1 MEKTKKETPKDK
13 ATGKKKQD
21 NFIDAISASP
31 GNGGKGKSVTIE
43 HGKLLKLNKRLEQ
56 AEFLLEMTREIAGF
70 ESLSEVLNR
79 LIEITAKEL
88 DCERS
93 TLFLNDE
100 QTGELYSRVALGD
113 LEREIRVLNDNG
125 VAGYVF
131 THEESLTIHDAKADP
146 RHDQSIDEETGFD
159 TKNILSVPVRT
170 MAGQVI
176 GVLQALNKNKGRFTK
191 EDLNLLETLS
201 SQASV
206 TLAGTQQVERIR
218 KKRAQEMEFLDTV
231 ATITAE
237 VDLNKLLENVV
248 GEITRMLDAD
258 RSTLFINDP
267 KTNELFSRVAGGDG
281 VGEIRL
287 PNHVGIAGSVFTS
300 GETLN
305 IPHAYADLR
314 FNPGF
319 DKKIGYFTQ
328 SVLCC
333 PITTKEGEII
343 GVSQVLN
350 KKGGPFTD
358 EDESRLRAFTTQVA
372 ISLENSKLFDDVQN
386 MKNYSDG
393 MLQSMSNGVITL
405 DEEGTIVTCN
415 AAGLK
420 IMSVTEEEI
429 IGLTG
434 KEHFIDKNSW
444 VMDQVEEVLKTQ
456 ESEITMDAELSFGEE
471 KISANTSVLPLSDPE
486 GKHLGTLIMIEDISS
501 EKRMKS
507 TMSRYMDPGIA
518 DQLLAGGDDV
528 LGGQD
533 LVATLLFSDI
543 RGFTTL
549 TEALGA
555 QGTVKLLND
564 YFTIMVDCI
573 SKEEGMLDKF
583 IGDAIMAAFG
593 VPISHDDDEDR
604 AMRAAITMLTS
615 LEDWNTERKK
625 QGQLPVYMGIGL
637 NTDKIVSGNIGS
649 PKRMDFTMIGDG
661 VNLAA
666 RLESACKA
674 YSAKLLISEYTV
686 AKLKG
691 TYQIRDVDNIIVK
704 GKTEPV
710 GVFEV
715 LDYHTDDSFPNL
727 MESVNHFK
735 EARKHYRAGS
745 WDKSIKSFKECLKLN
760 PNDALSQTY
769 VDRIAGLKK
778 NPPKNWDGVLTMT
791 SK

>member
-1 MEKTKKETPKDK
+1 MTKTNQKTNNKSSV
-13 ATGKKKQD
+13 KKKKD
-21 NFIDAISASP
+21 SFIDIIP
-31 GNGGKGKSVTIE
+31 TNQKNGDKGKNVTIE
-43 HGKLLKLNKRLEQ
+43 EGKLLKLHKRLEQ
-56 AEFLLEMTREIAGF
+56 AEFLLDMTREIAGF

-79 LIEITAKEL
+79 LIEIVAKEL
-88 DCERS
+88 NCERS

-100 QTGELYSRVALGD
+100 KTGELYSRVALGD
-113 LEREIRVLNDNG
+113 LEREIRILNDNG

-131 THEESLTIHDAKADP
+131 THDESLIIHNAEADP
-146 RHDQSIDEETGFD
+146 RHDRSIDKETGFD

-170 MAGQVI
+170 MGGQVI
-176 GVLQALNKNKGRFTK
+176 GVLQALNKDKGRFNK
-191 EDLNLLETLS
+191 ADLDLLETLS

-218 KKRAQEMEFLDTV
+218 KKRAEEMEFLDTV

-248 GEITRMLDAD
+248 GEITRMLDAE

-281 VGEIRL
+281 IGEIRL
-287 PNHVGIAGSVFTS
+287 PNHVGIAGTVFTS

-319 DKKIGYFTQ
+319 DKKTGYFTQ

-350 KKGGPFTD
+350 KKGGPITD

-405 DEEGTIVTCN
+405 DDEGKIVTCN

-429 IGLTG
+429 LGLTG
-434 KEHFIDKNSW
+434 KEHFVDKNSW

-456 ESEITMDAELSFGEE
+456 EAEITMDAELSFGEE

-486 GKHLGTLIMIEDISS
+486 GKNLGTLIMIEDISS

-604 AMRAAITMLTS
+604 AMRAAISMLTS

-666 RLESACKA
+666 RLESACTA

-710 GVFEV
+710 GVYEV

-760 PNDALSQTY
+760 ANDALVQTY
-769 VDRIAGLKK
+769 IDRIEGLKK

>member
-1 MEKTKKETPKDK
+1 MEKTKKETPKNK
-13 ATGKKKQD
+13 ASEKKKQD
-21 NFIDAISASP
+21 NFIDAISTSQK
-31 GNGGKGKSVTIE
+31 NGGKGKNVTIE

-456 ESEITMDAELSFGEE
+456 EAEITMDAELSFGEE

-760 PNDALSQTY
+760 ANDALSQTY
-769 VDRIAGLKK
+769 IDRIEGLKK

>member
-1 MEKTKKETPKDK
+1 MEKTEKENPKNK
-13 ATGKKKQD
+13 VSGKKKQD
-21 NFIDAISASP
+21 NFIDVISSSQK
-31 GNGGKGKSVTIE
+31 NGGKGRNVTIE
-43 HGKLLKLNKRLEQ
+43 HGKLLKLNKRLELS
-56 AEFLLEMTREIAGF
+56 EFLLEMTREIAGF

-79 LIEITAKEL
+79 LIEIVAEQL
-88 DCERS
+88 NCERS

-113 LEREIRVLNDNG
+113 LEREIRVLNDHG
-125 VAGYVF
+125 VAGHVF
-131 THEESLTIHDAKADP
+131 THGESLTIHDAKADP

-159 TKNILSVPVRT
+159 TKNILAVPVRT

-176 GVLQALNKNKGRFTK
+176 GVLQALNKNKGRFTR
-191 EDLNLLETLS
+191 EDLALLETLS

-237 VDLNKLLENVV
+237 VDLNKLLQNVV

-258 RSTLFINDP
+258 RSTIFINDP
-267 KTNELFSRVAGGDG
+267 KTSELFSRVAGGDG

-287 PNHVGIAGSVFTS
+287 PNHVGIAGTVFTS

-333 PITTKEGEII
+333 PITNKAGEII

-444 VMDQVEEVLKTQ
+444 VMGQVEEVLKTQ
-456 ESEITMDAELSFGEE
+456 EAEITMDAELSFGEE

-486 GKHLGTLIMIEDISS
+486 GNHLGTLIMIEDISS

>member
-1 MEKTKKETPKDK
+1 
-13 ATGKKKQD
+13 
-21 NFIDAISASP
+21 
-31 GNGGKGKSVTIE
+31 
-43 HGKLLKLNKRLEQ
+43 
-56 AEFLLEMTREIAGF
+56 MTREIAGF

-79 LIEITAKEL
+79 LIEITATEL

-113 LEREIRVLNDNG
+113 LEREIRVLNDHG

-131 THEESLTIHDAKADP
+131 THAESLTIHDAKADP

-237 VDLNKLLENVV
+237 VDLNRLLQNVV

-258 RSTLFINDP
+258 RSTIFINDP

-287 PNHVGIAGSVFTS
+287 PNHVGIAGTVFTS

-333 PITTKEGEII
+333 PITNKAGEII

-456 ESEITMDAELSFGEE
+456 EAEITMDAELSFGEE

-625 QGQLPVYMGIGL
+625 QGPVASVYGH
-637 NTDKIVSGNIGS
+637 
-649 PKRMDFTMIGDG
+649 
-661 VNLAA
+661 
-666 RLESACKA
+666 RLK
-674 YSAKLLISEYTV
+674 
-686 AKLKG
+686 
-691 TYQIRDVDNIIVK
+691 
-704 GKTEPV
+704 
-710 GVFEV
+710 
-715 LDYHTDDSFPNL
+715 
-727 MESVNHFK
+727 
-735 EARKHYRAGS
+735 YR
-745 WDKSIKSFKECLKLN
+745 
-760 PNDALSQTY
+760 
-769 VDRIAGLKK
+769 
-778 NPPKNWDGVLTMT
+778 
-791 SK
+791 

>member
-1 MEKTKKETPKDK
+1 
-13 ATGKKKQD
+13 
-21 NFIDAISASP
+21 
-31 GNGGKGKSVTIE
+31 
-43 HGKLLKLNKRLEQ
+43 
-56 AEFLLEMTREIAGF
+56 
-70 ESLSEVLNR
+70 
-79 LIEITAKEL
+79 
-88 DCERS
+88 
-93 TLFLNDE
+93 
-100 QTGELYSRVALGD
+100 
-113 LEREIRVLNDNG
+113 
-125 VAGYVF
+125 
-131 THEESLTIHDAKADP
+131 
-146 RHDQSIDEETGFD
+146 
-159 TKNILSVPVRT
+159 

-191 EDLNLLETLS
+191 EDLKLLETLS

-237 VDLNKLLENVV
+237 VDLNKLLQNVV
-248 GEITRMLDAD
+248 AEITRMLDAD
-258 RSTLFINDP
+258 RSTIFINDP

-287 PNHVGIAGSVFTS
+287 PNHVGIAGTVFTS

-328 SVLCC
+328 SVLCS
-333 PITTKEGEII
+333 PITNKAGEII

-405 DEEGTIVTCN
+405 DEEGEIVTCN
-415 AAGLK
+415 EAGLK
-420 IMSVTEEEI
+420 IMSITKEEI
-429 IGLTG
+429 IGLKG
-434 KEHFIDKNSW
+434 KEHFVDKNSW
-444 VMDQVEEVLKTQ
+444 IMTQVEEVLKTQ
-456 ESEITMDAELSFGEE
+456 ESAITMDAELFFAEE
-471 KISANTSVLPLSDPE
+471 KVSANSSVLPLSDPV
-486 GKHLGTLIMIEDISS
+486 GQHLGKLIMIEDISS

-518 DQLLAGGDDV
+518 EQLLAGGEDV

-555 QGTVKLLND
+555 QGTVKFLND
-564 YFTIMVDCI
+564 YFTIMVECI
-573 SKEEGMLDKF
+573 SKEE
-583 IGDAIMAAFG
+583 
-593 VPISHDDDEDR
+593 
-604 AMRAAITMLTS
+604 
-615 LEDWNTERKK
+615 
-625 QGQLPVYMGIGL
+625 
-637 NTDKIVSGNIGS
+637 GNIGS

-704 GKTEPV
+704 GKTTPV
-710 GVFEV
+710 GVYEV

-760 PNDALSQTY
+760 ANDTLSQTY
-769 VDRIAGLKK
+769 IDRVEGLKK